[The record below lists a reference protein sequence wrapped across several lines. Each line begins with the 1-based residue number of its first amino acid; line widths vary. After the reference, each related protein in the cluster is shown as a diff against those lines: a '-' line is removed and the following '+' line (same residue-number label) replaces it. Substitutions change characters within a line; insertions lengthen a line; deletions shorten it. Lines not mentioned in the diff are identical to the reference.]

1 MTKLYHYPLSP
12 SSRFIRLQIS
22 EYNLEVELKTQI
34 PWIRDKNFLALNP
47 SGDVPVLEDE
57 KVGIISGSRVISEW
71 LEEVIDNPLFMPKN
85 PEERIEVR
93 RIVDWFEDKFSREV
107 SRPIIRERIIKRF
120 KNKKTASSE
129 ILRQALSNCNIHL
142 DYLNWLASQNNWM
155 AGNNITL
162 SDLVGGGYLSVLDY
176 FGDINWNK
184 YNDVKLWYMKLKSRP
199 SFSSILND
207 VILGVPPS
215 SHYKTID
222 F

>member
-57 KVGIISGSRVISEW
+57 KVGVISGSRVISEW

-155 AGNNITL
+155 A
-162 SDLVGGGYLSVLDY
+162 
-176 FGDINWNK
+176 
-184 YNDVKLWYMKLKSRP
+184 
-199 SFSSILND
+199 
-207 VILGVPPS
+207 
-215 SHYKTID
+215 
-222 F
+222 